1 MKIRKSQLREA
12 VNEQVQAFFVTPPS
26 MGMVGIKGNTE
37 SAANQLEEDDIDK
50 NELKNIISKIVD
62 DVQDAATNR
71 MKSGAAGRGDHT
83 GKLTEATKWYD
94 QIKRPV
100 EVGDKVHIGHI
111 KKGGAGVSGIVTKI
125 KGDRVDIKDP
135 KSKRTFY
142 GSLKKTAIME
152 ISGVDSLKPND
163 PHTPEDEAEKDA
175 ADDVMEAGPKKKGGR
190 PRGAPHI
197 ENVRFWD
204 LPEKSLRYIIKDAG
218 EAIAANPLSRK
229 ATGKWADEVND
240 AVSVLHWRKK
250 KGIKVEGLKEGTWAI
265 PDTQEK
271 YNELKKLM
279 KRPIILGKGAKKA
292 TDNLYHLTGDD
303 KLFDQLGDAA
313 DEDPKGDARP
323 YVKEFL
329 KLWARDLKKKG
340 IKEGWKLGGLT
351 SKILNDRSTIKMVN
365 PKNPREI
372 FVIFSRLQKG
382 GGKQDKISMA
392 VVDKTG
398 RVITDWGSHVNVKG
412 ALKFA
417 QTRGFTKK
425 VDESFN
431 TAPQAQ
437 GKEQA
442 SVIGTNE
449 SPEMGSLA
457 GSPKSK
463 ALIKQM
469 HELVTK
475 KLKFKTVEDI
485 QPIQGGV
492 AFIFGDKAEA
502 SKMEKYLKNAG
513 ALGKVIPLR
522 GGKRTMVSL
531 RAK

>member
-1 MKIRKSQLREA
+1 MKIRKSKLRQA
-12 VNEQVQAFFVTPPS
+12 VNEQVQAFFVTPQS
-26 MGMVGIKGNTE
+26 MGMVGVRGNTE
-37 SAANQLEEDDIDK
+37 GGASQLEEDDIDK
-50 NELKNIISKIVD
+50 NELKNIISQIVD
-62 DVQDAATNR
+62 DVQNAATSR
-71 MKSGAAGRGDHT
+71 MQSGAGGRVDHT
-83 GKLTEATKWYD
+83 GKLTEAAKWYD
-94 QIKRPV
+94 SKKKPA
-100 EVGDKVHIGHI
+100 VGDKVHIGH
-111 KKGGAGVSGIVTKI
+111 KQKGGAGVSGIVTKI
-125 KGDRVDIKDP
+125 KGNRVDIKDP
-135 KSKRTFY
+135 KSDRTFY
-142 GSLKKTAIME
+142 GSLKNTAVME

-204 LPEKSLRYIIKDAG
+204 LPESSLRYIIKDAG

-229 ATGKWADEVND
+229 ATGKWADEIND
-240 AVSVLHWRKK
+240 AVAVLHFRKK
-250 KGIKVEGLKEGTWAI
+250 KGIKVERIEEA
-265 PDTQEK
+265 
-271 YNELKKLM
+271 
-279 KRPIILGKGAKKA
+279 
-292 TDNLYHLTGDD
+292 
-303 KLFDQLGDAA
+303 
-313 DEDPKGDARP
+313 
-323 YVKEFL
+323 
-329 KLWARDLKKKG
+329 
-340 IKEGWKLGGLT
+340 WKLGGLGP
-351 SKILNDRSTIKMVN
+351 KILNDPSTIKMVN

-425 VDESFN
+425 VNESFN
-431 TAPQAQ
+431 AAPYAQ

-442 SVIGTNE
+442 SVIGANE

-457 GSPKSK
+457 ASPKSK
-463 ALIKQM
+463 ALIKKM

-522 GGKRTMVSL
+522 AGGGKRTMVSL
-531 RAK
+531 KTK